1 MHSDR
6 IRKLIVHSDRIRKSI
21 LTLIL
26 AHCTAKLDIITEV
39 FCVTNYLPF
48 ACLLLL
54 LPKELILPIKLNVCW
69 HVEYLVRLCV
79 CAPVCQCPYEMCISV
94 YVSVSVWMCI
104 SVYVSVSVW
113 MCISVYVSVSL

>member
-21 LTLIL
+21 LILLL

-48 ACLLLL
+48 ACLLSL
-54 LPKELILPIKLNVCW
+54 LPKEFNSSYKTECMLACGICGQVVC
-69 HVEYLVRLCV
+69 LCT
-79 CAPVCQCPYEMCISV
+79 S
-94 YVSVSVWMCI
+94 VSVSV
-104 SVYVSVSVW
+104 
-113 MCISVYVSVSL
+113 